1 MPSRIRLMAVA
12 ALACI
17 TLSPAVAQH
26 QHHAHTHGVVTLG
39 VAVDQSTITLEL
51 SAPLESLVGFERAP
65 RTDAE
70 RQRVQQ
76 ALERLKS
83 ATGLFT
89 IDPAAQCQLKTVELT
104 SDVLGLGAQSASA
117 TDSHPH
123 GKKAHA
129 QDEHADLE
137 GRFVFGCAQ
146 ATRARYVD
154 VGLFTAF
161 SRIRTVQAQVASP
174 AGQAKRTLRKDA
186 ARLSWGR

>member
-1 MPSRIRLMAVA
+1 MPSRFRLMAVA

-17 TLSPAVAQH
+17 TLSPAVA

-76 ALERLKS
+76 AVERLKS
-83 ATGLFT
+83 AAGLFT

-129 QDEHADLE
+129 QEEHADLE
-137 GRFVFGCAQ
+137 GRFEFGCAQ
-146 ATRARYVD
+146 AVRARHVD